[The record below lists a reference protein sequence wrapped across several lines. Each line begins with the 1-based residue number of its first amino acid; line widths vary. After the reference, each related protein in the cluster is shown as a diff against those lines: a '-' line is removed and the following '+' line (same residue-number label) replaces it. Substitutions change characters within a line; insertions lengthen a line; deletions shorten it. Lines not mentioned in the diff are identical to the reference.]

1 MCIIVTRKGT
11 EHTDCKC
18 NKIVCVKYSAKGL
31 AKGALDGFNE
41 CIHSTAGAKPTLDE
55 TENIVYSAKY
65 RKSHRI

>member
-1 MCIIVTRKGT
+1 
-11 EHTDCKC
+11 
-18 NKIVCVKYSAKGL
+18 VKYSAKGL